1 MYVTGYNRCDF
12 VVWTPI
18 DMVVTSI
25 ERDET
30 FINSMIASCDTIYR
44 DSILPELVTRQLE
57 HKLNMIKTNSAI
69 VNPSSSLDD
78 SDRYC
83 ICVPYKDSIDMI
95 QCSKCDKYFH
105 LQCIKKRKRKAAD
118 WVCPSCENKC
128 L

>member
-1 MYVTGYNRCDF
+1 MYNYHYDTTLTKSQVQLQMYVTGYNRCDF

-83 ICVPYKDSIDMI
+83 IFVPYKDSMDMI
-95 QCSKCDKYFH
+95 
-105 LQCIKKRKRKAAD
+105 
-118 WVCPSCENKC
+118 
-128 L
+128 